1 MSEKLSWKDV
11 LINRLI
17 KGGFSK
23 EESQTAYL
31 IEMEARKFFDFDGVV
46 PSCLTL
52 QNIVQDQTEIQYFW
66 ESESMEA
73 KCPFCGTPS
82 TVPSKDYYTKPIQDI
97 PYNKAVYHV
106 VRFKKYKCQNS
117 ECKYDEFI
125 ERFGDFCEDKARKTV
140 RFKKYCIRRSLG
152 CACNHAEY
160 ELRSE
165 GAVISNDTIGRYLKN
180 EAAAQIEANIIR
192 DDVRVL
198 AVDDI
203 NLRKG
208 DKKSGCT
215 VLLDEENHKVLI
227 IIKGTTKKMTKQ
239 ALEMFPSAQF
249 LSRDRA
255 TAYSSAG
262 AECEKTQVADRFHL
276 IANAQKA
283 TKDALMA
290 SIPAT
295 VFIREGDGWLQ
306 ASPDDSVNFKPYFY
320 VPEEQI
326 EEYIKLARLTPV
338 KEKKY
343 RNTIKL
349 LELADRGMKTADIA
363 KEMGIPYKDVQVLRR
378 TAATTLRDVQERIK
392 KRVDAQNDAIEN
404 RKERLSDHTPKT
416 VGGPNVRLA
425 SESIVEPYRET
436 VIAQVKSG
444 ENHRTIYPLIQEM
457 GYTGSRNAIYQ
468 YILKLHKENPDQ
480 LDPELN
486 QMPPEVTMESY
497 PRDSIYSGILREA
510 SKDRPGNEAIEEKDT
525 KAEMKKK
532 PAEASNSPF
541 SAKAIELIFG
551 PDEEGCEKK
560 EKPKKKPPLSENNR
574 DIPDNSDTYSV
585 P

>member
-1 MSEKLSWKDV
+1 MSKKMSWKDV

-17 KGGFSK
+17 TGGFSR
-23 EESQTAYL
+23 EESQMVYL
-31 IEMEARKFFDFDGVV
+31 IEMEARKYFDFDGIV
-46 PSCLTL
+46 PNSLML
-52 QNIVQDQTEIQYFW
+52 QNIVKEEAEIKYFW

-73 KCPFCGTPS
+73 ECPFCRTRSTIPS
-82 TVPSKDYYTKPIQDI
+82 NNYYTKPIQDI
-97 PYNKAVYHV
+97 PYNNQAVYHV

-125 ERFGDFCEDKARKTV
+125 ERFGDFCEEDARKTV
-140 RFKKYCIRRSLG
+140 RFKQYCIRRSLG
-152 CACNHAEY
+152 CACNHAEH
-160 ELRSE
+160 ELRAE
-165 GAVISNDTIGRYLKN
+165 GAVISNDTLGRYLKS
-180 EAAAQIEANIIR
+180 EAAAKIEANITR

-208 DKKSGCT
+208 DKKTGCT
-215 VLLDEENHKVLI
+215 VLLDEETHKVLI
-227 IIKGTTKKMTKQ
+227 IIKGTTKEMTKR
-239 ALEMFPSAQF
+239 ALEIFPSAQF

-262 AECEKTQVADRFHL
+262 TECEKTQVADRFHL
-276 IANAQKA
+276 IDNAQKA
-283 TKDALMA
+283 VNDALMA

-295 VFIREGDGWLQ
+295 VFIREGDGWVQ
-306 ASPDDSVNFKPYFY
+306 VSPEDSEHHNPYFY

-326 EEYIKLARLTPV
+326 EECIKLAGLTPT
-338 KEKKY
+338 KGKKY

-363 KEMGIPYKDVQVLRR
+363 KEMGVPYKDVQALRR
-378 TAATTLRDVQERIK
+378 TAASTLRDVQDRIK
-392 KRVDAQNDAIEN
+392 KRVDTQNEAIEH
-404 RKERLSDHTPKT
+404 RQERINGNTPKT
-416 VGGPNVRLA
+416 VGGPNVRPA
-425 SESIVEPYRET
+425 SESIVDPYRET
-436 VIAQVKSG
+436 VIAMVKTGGNS
-444 ENHRTIYPLIQEM
+444 RTILPVLEKM

-468 YILKLHKENPDQ
+468 YILKLRKEESNQ
-480 LDPELN
+480 LDPELK
-486 QMPPEVTMESY
+486 QMPPEVSMESY
-497 PRDSIYSGILREA
+497 SRDRIYSGILKEA
-510 SKDRPGNEAIEEKDT
+510 SKERPGSEDRENT

-532 PAEASNSPF
+532 PAEAYNSPF

-551 PDEEGCEKK
+551 LDEDGCEIK

-574 DIPDNSDTYSV
+574 DVPDNSNTDSV